1 MRHGIRLGMSF
12 VTGKR
17 APGVS
22 VLPGACTQESAHET
36 PDTAETPGWTGTG
49 TGIEIEIEIEIE
61 IRPR

>member
-1 MRHGIRLGMSF
+1 MSF
-12 VTGKR
+12 VTEKR

-49 TGIEIEIEIEIE
+49 TGMGMGMGIGIG